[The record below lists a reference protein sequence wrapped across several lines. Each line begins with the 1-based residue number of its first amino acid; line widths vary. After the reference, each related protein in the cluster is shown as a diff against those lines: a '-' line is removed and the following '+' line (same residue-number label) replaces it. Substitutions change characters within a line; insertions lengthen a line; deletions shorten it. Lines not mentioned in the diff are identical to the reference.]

1 MKIEILPVVQCEQL
15 KPTVYALHLRS
26 AYFSGLIKPG
36 QFINIKVQDGVYPL
50 LRRPFSV
57 AFKKRD
63 IITII
68 FDVVGEGTRILSEK
82 NPGDTVDVLGPLG
95 RSFKMPEPD
104 TTAILVAGGLG
115 MAPMPILT
123 QFLMEQ
129 KIYGIETFLGA
140 RSENYLID
148 YNLTNIHYATDDNSK
163 GFHGT
168 VVSLLEQWLSEN
180 TDREMYVYACGPN
193 PMLRALQS
201 MLCKY
206 SLSGQVSLE
215 CIMACG
221 VGICQG
227 CPVESANS
235 QTKYR
240 LVCKDGPVFDIHSV
254 VIQ

>member
-15 KPTVYALHLRS
+15 QPTVYALHLRS
-26 AYFSGLIKPG
+26 AYFSGNIKPG
-36 QFINIKVQDGVYPL
+36 QFINVKVQGGVYPL

-57 AFKKRD
+57 AYKNQD
-63 IITII
+63 IVTII

-82 NPGDTVDVLGPLG
+82 APGDTVDVLGPLG
-95 RSFKMPEPD
+95 QSFTIPYPGY
-104 TTAILVAGGLG
+104 TAILVAGGLG

-123 QFLMEQ
+123 QFLKEQ
-129 KIYGIETFLGA
+129 GITNIETFLGA
-140 RSENYLID
+140 RSENYLVD
-148 YNLTNIHYATDDNSK
+148 YNLVNVHYATDDNSK

-168 VVSLLEQWLSEN
+168 VVSLLEKWLAEN
-180 TDREMYVYACGPN
+180 TDKSVYVYACGPN

-201 MLCKY
+201 TLKNR

-227 CPVESANS
+227 CPVESINDEK
-235 QTKYR
+235 KYR
-240 LVCKDGPVFDIHSV
+240 LVCKDGPVFDIQSV
-254 VIQ
+254 MIQ